1 MIKILFNLRSINQN
15 NMYQNPKPQKR
26 NPGKFSFEDNKLR
39 ISNLDGVSSV
49 LFEDISSISFKS
61 NEMNNLKW
69 VLIGFLISIIMSI
82 LGGYN
87 DSMPTI
93 YFGMIIFIGFV
104 IYSFMDKIKWDD
116 VTVET
121 RGGKL
126 LSYSVDHGEGEY
138 QVEEIEKL
146 KREIK

>member
-1 MIKILFNLRSINQN
+1 MNQ
-15 NMYQNPKPQKR
+15 PPQPPKR

-39 ISNLDGVSSV
+39 ISNLEGTSSV

-61 NEMNNLKW
+61 NSMNNLKW
-69 VLIGFLISIIMSI
+69 VFIGFIISMFFII

-87 DSMPTI
+87 DSIPTI
-93 YFGMIIFIGFV
+93 VFGMIVFIGFI
-104 IYSFMDKIKWDD
+104 IYSFMDKIRWDD

-126 LSYSVDHGEGEY
+126 LSYSVDFGHGEN

-146 KREIK
+146 KREITKK

>member
-1 MIKILFNLRSINQN
+1 MNQ
-15 NMYQNPKPQKR
+15 PPQPIKR

-39 ISNLDGVSSV
+39 ISNLDGISSV
-49 LFEDISSISFKS
+49 LFEDISSISYKS
-61 NEMNNLKW
+61 NSMNNLKW
-69 VLIGFLISIIMSI
+69 VFIGFFISMFFTVFGGYNHNFSAILLGMIVLIGF
-82 LGGYN
+82 
-87 DSMPTI
+87 T
-93 YFGMIIFIGFV
+93 

-126 LSYSVDHGEGEY
+126 LSYSVDFGQGEN

-146 KREIK
+146 KREITQK

>member
-1 MIKILFNLRSINQN
+1 MNQ
-15 NMYQNPKPQKR
+15 PPQPIKR
-26 NPGKFSFEDNKLR
+26 NPGKYSFDDNKLR
-39 ISNLDGVSSV
+39 ISNLEGTSSV

-61 NEMNNLKW
+61 NSMNNLKW
-69 VLIGFLISIIMSI
+69 VFIGFIISMFFII

-87 DSMPTI
+87 DSIPTI
-93 YFGMIIFIGFV
+93 VFGMIVFIGFI
-104 IYSFMDKIKWDD
+104 IYSFMDKIRWDD

-126 LSYSVDHGEGEY
+126 LSYSVDFGHGEN

-146 KREIK
+146 KREITKK

>member
-1 MIKILFNLRSINQN
+1 MNQ
-15 NMYQNPKPQKR
+15 PPQPIKR

-39 ISNLDGVSSV
+39 ISNLEGISSV

-61 NEMNNLKW
+61 NSINNLKW
-69 VLIGFLISIIMSI
+69 VLIGFLISIVLSI

-87 DSMPTI
+87 GSIPTI
-93 YFGMIIFIGFV
+93 IFGMIIMIGFV
-104 IYSFMDKIKWDD
+104 IYSYMDKIKWDD

-126 LSYSVDHGEGEY
+126 LSYSVDHGQGEN

-146 KREIK
+146 KREIKQN

>member
-1 MIKILFNLRSINQN
+1 MNQ
-15 NMYQNPKPQKR
+15 PPQPIKR

-39 ISNLDGVSSV
+39 ISNLDGISSV

-61 NEMNNLKW
+61 NSMNDLKW
-69 VLIGFLISIIMSI
+69 VLIGFVISILFTI
-82 LGGYN
+82 LGSSN
-87 DSMPTI
+87 DSIPLI
-93 YFGMIIFIGFV
+93 LFGMVVGIGFM
-104 IYSFMDKIKWDD
+104 IYSFFNKIKWDD

-126 LSYSVDHGEGEY
+126 LSYSVDFGQGEN

-146 KREIK
+146 KREITHK

>member
-1 MIKILFNLRSINQN
+1 MNQ
-15 NMYQNPKPQKR
+15 PPQPIKR

-39 ISNLDGVSSV
+39 ISNLDGISSV
-49 LFEDISSISFKS
+49 LFEDISSISYKS
-61 NEMNNLKW
+61 NSMNNLKW
-69 VLIGFLISIIMSI
+69 FLIGFVISYLFMI
-82 LGGYN
+82 LGSTN
-87 DSMPTI
+87 DSIPVI
-93 YFGMIIFIGFV
+93 LLGMVVGIGFI

-126 LSYSVDHGEGEY
+126 LSYSVNYGQGEN

-146 KREIK
+146 KREITQK

>member
-1 MIKILFNLRSINQN
+1 MNQ
-15 NMYQNPKPQKR
+15 PPQPIKR

-39 ISNLDGVSSV
+39 ISNLDGISSV

-61 NEMNNLKW
+61 NSMNNLKW
-69 VLIGFLISIIMSI
+69 VLIGFLISIVLSI

-87 DSMPTI
+87 NSIPTI
-93 YFGMIIFIGFV
+93 VFGMIVIIGFI

-126 LSYSVDHGEGEY
+126 LSYSVDFGQGEN

-146 KREIK
+146 KREITQK

>member
-1 MIKILFNLRSINQN
+1 MNQ
-15 NMYQNPKPQKR
+15 PPQPIKR

-39 ISNLDGVSSV
+39 ISNLDGISSV
-49 LFEDISSISFKS
+49 LFEDISSISYKS
-61 NEMNNLKW
+61 NSMNNLKW
-69 VLIGFLISIIMSI
+69 VLIGFVISILFMI
-82 LGGYN
+82 LGSTN
-87 DSMPTI
+87 DSIPVI
-93 YFGMIIFIGFV
+93 LLGMVVGIGFI

-126 LSYSVDHGEGEY
+126 LSYSVNYGQGEN

-146 KREIK
+146 KREITQK

>member
-1 MIKILFNLRSINQN
+1 MNQ
-15 NMYQNPKPQKR
+15 PPQPIKR

-39 ISNLDGVSSV
+39 ISNLDGISSV

-61 NEMNNLKW
+61 NSMNNLKW
-69 VLIGFLISIIMSI
+69 VLIGFLISIVLSI

-87 DSMPTI
+87 NSIPTI
-93 YFGMIIFIGFV
+93 VFGMIVMIGFI

-126 LSYSVDHGEGEY
+126 LSYSVDFCQGEN

-146 KREIK
+146 KREITQK